1 MKVCLLSYS
10 DGGGGGGFSAAYR
23 LHRGLLQ
30 LETDS
35 TMIVDIK
42 TTDDF
47 TVLSPKGKLVRE
59 WVKLTPSLDV
69 LPILLYSQRDHTPY
83 SIQWLPDRV
92 VPRVSHINPDIINL
106 HWINFG
112 CLQIE
117 SLNKFN
123 QPIVWTLHDMWAF
136 TGGCHYSGSCN
147 RYSQSCGSC
156 PQLGSH
162 QTWDLSRWI
171 WKRKAKAWKNL
182 NLTLV
187 TPSQWLADC
196 ANNSSL
202 FRNSRIEVIPNG
214 LDVNQYKPFDRNVAR
229 ELLNLP
235 DIKHLL
241 LFGAASRTSDRRKG
255 FHLLLAALKKL
266 SNNQLHNQIELIVFG
281 SSQPMDPPDLG
292 FKTHYLGKINGDLP
306 LSLVYSAANVFI
318 APSLEDNLPNTVME
332 ALACGIPSVAFNIG
346 GMSDMIE
353 HKRNGY
359 LAEPYAIEDLANG
372 IAWVLEDKDR
382 YSALSF
388 RARQKV
394 EQEFS
399 LEIQARHYLDLYEEL
414 SYSSQARIKQ

>member
-1 MKVCLLSYS
+1 MKVCLLGYS
-10 DGGGGGGFSAAYR
+10 DGGGGGYRAAYR

-35 TMIVDIK
+35 TMIVGIK
-42 TTDDF
+42 TTNDF
-47 TVLSPKGKLVRE
+47 TVLSPKSKVVKE
-59 WVKLTPSLDV
+59 WVKLTPSLDP
-69 LPILLYSQRDHTPY
+69 LPKLLYSQRDHTFY
-83 SIQWLPDRV
+83 SIQWLPDKVVSRV
-92 VPRVSHINPDIINL
+92 NHISPDIINL
-106 HWINFG
+106 HWVNAG
-112 CLQIE
+112 YLQIE
-117 SLNKFN
+117 SLAKFN

-136 TGGCHYSGSCN
+136 TGGCHYSGSCD

-162 QTWDLSRWI
+162 QKWDLSHWV

-196 ANNSSL
+196 AKNSSL
-202 FRNSRIEVIPNG
+202 FQNSRIEVIPNS
-214 LDVNQYKPFDRNVAR
+214 LDVNQYKPIDRNIAR

-235 DIKHLL
+235 HIKYLL
-241 LFGAASRTSDRRKG
+241 LIGAGDVHSDRRKG

-266 SNNQLHNQIELIVFG
+266 SNNQLQNQIELVVFG
-281 SSQPMDPPDLG
+281 TSEPMDPPDLG
-292 FKTHYLGKINGDLP
+292 FKTHYLGKVNDDLS
-306 LSLVYSAANVFI
+306 LSLVYSAANIFI

-372 IAWVLEDKDR
+372 IAWVLEDKER
-382 YSALSF
+382 YSELSF

-399 LEIQARHYLDLYEEL
+399 LEIQAQHYLSLYEEL
-414 SYSSQARIKQ
+414 SYSTQAKIKH